1 MIRVHLTPS
10 EIAICNY
17 VGKYRNHITSKHG
30 TERKQDQRQDGE
42 QMSIR
47 GVLTE
52 YAVSKFLNLHF
63 DLNCEFRKFG
73 ADLVTAKGKT
83 VDVKCTSTE
92 GGNLNAVAWSE
103 QKPCD
108 VFVLTEIRHSHVLI
122 VGWINAVD
130 FLRDHNKR
138 DVGNGP
144 FYSVPQSQ
152 LIPFRERDDKETL

>member
-1 MIRVHLTPS
+1 MIRVHLTQS
-10 EIAICNY
+10 EVAICNY
-17 VGKYRNHITSKHG
+17 VGKYRNHITSQHG

-83 VDVKCTSTE
+83 VDVKCTTQE
-92 GGNLNAVAWSE
+92 GGNLNAVLWSG

-122 VGWINAVD
+122 VGWIGTD
-130 FLRDHNKR
+130 EFLRDHNKR

-152 LIPFRERDDKETL
+152 LRPFRENNDKEAL

>member
-17 VGKYRNHITSKHG
+17 VGKYRNHITSQHG

-52 YAVSKFLNLHF
+52 YAVSKYLNLHF

-73 ADLVTAKGKT
+73 ADLVTQKGST
-83 VDVKCTSTE
+83 IDVKCTSTN

-103 QKPCD
+103 NKPCD
-108 VFVLTEIRHSHVLI
+108 VFVLTEILHSHVLI
-122 VGWINAVD
+122 VGWISAD
-130 FLRDHNKR
+130 EFLQERNKR

-152 LIPFRERDDKETL
+152 LKPFRELDDKKAL